1 MKFGMFMMPSH
12 PPGENPTLAFERDL
26 QLIEHAE
33 RLGFDEVLIG
43 EHHSGGWETVPAPD
57 LMIAAAAQRTHR
69 ISLGTAVI
77 NLPYHHPFEVAE
89 RMAFLD
95 HLTNGRLIFGVGPGA
110 LPTDFILHGLN
121 PELLR
126 PMMNESLEIITKLLE
141 SDTPITHEGQFW
153 QIRDMFLQV
162 KPLQRP
168 LPLAIACGIS
178 GNSVEQC
185 GKYGMIPMSASI
197 FSPAGADMLCR
208 QWAAIQESAD
218 RHGTVVRRDT
228 WRIAQPVYVA
238 ETTEEAMAD
247 IDRGATREYHEYFF
261 TLGLKGLFEE
271 YPGQPV
277 EEITVDQLKRKM
289 GWLVGDPDTV
299 TRQIR
304 ELHEGTGGFGGILF
318 ITNDWADQGKWMK
331 SMELFARYVMPQL
344 RGTVD
349 SLNSSWHS
357 LEERARVWRQAIEAA
372 GGLQNVVRD
381 NLPKFGQDSIGRV
394 APEQQAAA
402 SPHKGDV

>member
-33 RLGFDEVLIG
+33 KLGFDEVLIG

-57 LMIAAAAQRTHR
+57 LMIAAAAQRTQR
-69 ISLGTAVI
+69 IRLGTAVI

-95 HLTNGRLIFGVGPGA
+95 HLTRGRLIFGVGPGA
-110 LPTDFILHGLN
+110 LPTDFMLFGLD
-121 PELLR
+121 PQKLR

-141 SDTPITHEGQFW
+141 ADEPLTYDGEFW
-153 QIRDMFLQV
+153 KIRDMFIQV

-168 LPLAIACGIS
+168 LPLAMACGIS
-178 GNSVEQC
+178 GNSVEQA

-197 FSPAGADMLCR
+197 FSPAGADMLRR
-208 QWAAIQESAD
+208 QWAAIQESAQ
-218 RHGTVVRRDT
+218 RHGNVVPRET

-238 ETTEEAMAD
+238 ETNEQALED

-261 TLGLKGLFEE
+261 TLGLKGLFED
-271 YPGQPV
+271 YPGQPI
-277 EEITVDQLKRKM
+277 EEISTAQLGRKM
-289 GWLVGDPDTV
+289 GWLVGDPPTV
-299 TRQIR
+299 TKMIR
-304 ELHEGTGGFGGILF
+304 ELYDGTEGFGGILF

-331 SMELFARYVMPQL
+331 SMELFARYVMPNFQ
-344 RGTVD
+344 GTAQG
-349 SLNSSWHS
+349 LTSSWNA
-357 LEERARVWRQAIEAA
+357 LEEKAKMWRAAIEAA
-372 GGLQNVVRD
+372 GGLDKVVVD

-394 APEQQAAA
+394 APGTPAEKA
-402 SPHKGDV
+402 